1 MTEHPQDAGMRLAAL
16 TSAERRQI
24 YNEHMKEDFPAS
36 ELKTLEMIEQG
47 ITKGYYQFLGLK
59 KRDEIIGYVCLITA
73 GDTCLVDYLAV
84 ISGQRSRGAGSEML
98 RLLGDYLQDREFVL
112 VEVENPRSG
121 NDEAERALRKRRMAF
136 YLRGGLQDTGVDVRC
151 FGVDFRILKAPRRK
165 PQERA
170 DIIRRYQAVYRMI
183 LPEALFRNNIRT
195 EPV

>member
-59 KRDEIIGYVCLITA
+59 KRDEIIGYACLITA

-84 ISGQRSRGAGSEML
+84 ISGQRSRGAGSELL

-136 YLRGGLQDTGVDVRC
+136 YLCGGLQDTGVDVRC

-183 LPEALFRNNIRT
+183 LPEELFRNNIRT